1 MNRRY
6 LLAMLGRVVLAFAV
20 MAVLV
25 YQWPSVWVR
34 LLAPVTQALTAM
46 SFPYV
51 EDVVMRADGSQLR
64 IEGSI
69 ALDLVMTNGQPLP
82 EAPGTWKRGAATTL
96 NLMIIGFAVFAAPAV
111 RWRDRLRGVPVLV
124 AGMLVVCAF
133 HLSVE
138 VQEAALRYLGY
149 QWLPT
154 LPLAGTEAN
163 AAYFQAMEARFRA
176 VAWIKSF
183 NDAGG
188 AMFLAVLAG
197 LIGYAAT
204 GGWRVARA
212 ADAPKPASPA

>member
-6 LLAMLGRVVLAFAV
+6 LLAMLGRVVLAFAL

-25 YQWPSVWVR
+25 YGWPAVWVR
-34 LLAPVTQALTAM
+34 ILAPVTNALTAA

-51 EDVVMRADGSQLR
+51 EDAGMRADGATLI
-64 IEGSI
+64 IEGAI
-69 ALDLVMTNGQPLP
+69 ALDLTMANGQPLP
-82 EAPGTWKRGAATTL
+82 AVPGTWKRGAGTTL
-96 NLMIIGFAVFAAPAV
+96 NLLVIGVAVFAAPSV

-124 AGMLVVCAF
+124 VGLLLVGAF
-133 HLSVE
+133 HLTIE
-138 VQEAALRYLGY
+138 VQEAALRHLGY

-163 AAYFQAMEARFRA
+163 AAAFQAMEGRFRV

-197 LIGYAAT
+197 LGGYAAT
-204 GGWRVARA
+204 GGWRSPRTEPAANVARGE
-212 ADAPKPASPA
+212 

>member
-1 MNRRY
+1 MSRRY
-6 LLAMLGRVVLAFAV
+6 LLGMLGRVVLAFAV

-25 YQWPSVWVR
+25 YRWPSVWIR
-34 LLAPVTQALTAM
+34 MLAPVTQGLTAA

-51 EDVVMRADGSQLR
+51 EGVVMRAEGASLR
-64 IEGSI
+64 IEGAI
-69 ALDLVMTNGQPLP
+69 ALDLTMTNGQPLP
-82 EAPGTWKRGAATTL
+82 AAPGVWSRGAGTTL
-96 NLMIIGFAVFAAPAV
+96 NLLVIGMAVFAAPSV

-124 AGMLVVCAF
+124 AGLLVVAAF

-138 VQEAALRYLGY
+138 VQEAALRHLGY

-163 AAYFQAMEARFRA
+163 AVYFQSMEQRFRV

-197 LIGYAAT
+197 LLGYAAT
-204 GGWRVARA
+204 GGWRLPRAVAAMNTPRGE
-212 ADAPKPASPA
+212 